1 MRCHAAYISMANV
14 NVPLRQLN
22 ICCKCWYYSPKLVTE
37 PIGSLFAMTPHI
49 VSAPSEVLMQVF
61 RHFWIDFIFPTQ
73 KLHLCFTLPICKGV
87 VWSCVLT
94 RRSKY
99 VTAGVD
105 TIANL

>member
-1 MRCHAAYISMANV
+1 MCRHAAYISVANV
-14 NVPLRQLN
+14 NVPLRQFN
-22 ICCKCWYYSPKLVTE
+22 ICYKCWYYNPKLVTE

-49 VSAPSEVLMQVF
+49 ILGPSEVVMQVF
-61 RHFWIDFIFPTQ
+61 RHFWIGFIFLIQ
-73 KLHLCFTLPICKGV
+73 KLHLCVTLPICKGV

-94 RRSKY
+94 GWSKY